1 MDAVAACAILEHETV
16 PPTERAMYFY
26 SLSVHL
32 QVCQWKYLN
41 PKSLKP
47 EEWGWTFVGMVLK
60 PIRTDMQQAPESVLK
75 FVRCK
80 CKTTSKNVCRTN
92 LCSCRKHG
100 LKCMVACS
108 ECKSELCGNS
118 VDIIEK
124 DYDEDI
130 FERNLLDLFY
140 YYLIAR
146 YFAGCVGGYWH

>member
-1 MDAVAACAILEHETV
+1 
-16 PPTERAMYFY
+16 
-26 SLSVHL
+26 
-32 QVCQWKYLN
+32 
-41 PKSLKP
+41 
-47 EEWGWTFVGMVLK
+47 
-60 PIRTDMQQAPESVLK
+60 
-75 FVRCK
+75 
-80 CKTTSKNVCRTN
+80 
-92 LCSCRKHG
+92 
-100 LKCMVACS
+100 MVACS